1 MSQENVEVLR
11 TAYAAVSHGHWDAAF
26 SVADPEL
33 EWVPGPRAPVRGPI
47 RGVEQVKAFLAD
59 QQETVGHWAIEA
71 DEFYESG
78 DQVVVFI
85 RNTVHPRG
93 TDAEFELRIA
103 HLWDVRDGKPLRCQ
117 VFPER
122 EKALEAARLRK

>member
-1 MSQENVEVLR
+1 
-11 TAYAAVSHGHWDAAF
+11 
-26 SVADPEL
+26 
-33 EWVPGPRAPVRGPI
+33 
-47 RGVEQVKAFLAD
+47 
-59 QQETVGHWAIEA
+59 VGHWAIEA

-78 DQVVVFI
+78 DQVMVFI